1 MASATERFLHN
12 RLAPELLS
20 FEGRIVVLT
29 IYFVM
34 LIAAVYG
41 CTKVEIDFSVEYFI
55 GEDSY
60 IYDYY
65 QLNDKYFQSGFPTTI
80 FVDDP
85 SIDYTSIETQLQFL
99 EFEDKLLRC
108 YGCREQ
114 WFKENTLTSW
124 YGRLNQWVNSGECTA
139 QRGGIKPFIKYIE
152 PDAFYPCLW
161 EYLDTDLGTLRE
173 KDIIFTEGEEN
184 DRLIKAFKIGISVK
198 QIDSVASQGVE
209 FLQDIRVIEND
220 YGLNSTYSYA
230 SDYLDFE

>member
-65 QLNDKYFQSGFPTTI
+65 QLNDKYF
-80 FVDDP
+80 
-85 SIDYTSIETQLQFL
+85 
-99 EFEDKLLRC
+99 
-108 YGCREQ
+108 
-114 WFKENTLTSW
+114 
-124 YGRLNQWVNSGECTA
+124 
-139 QRGGIKPFIKYIE
+139 
-152 PDAFYPCLW
+152 
-161 EYLDTDLGTLRE
+161 
-173 KDIIFTEGEEN
+173 
-184 DRLIKAFKIGISVK
+184 
-198 QIDSVASQGVE
+198 
-209 FLQDIRVIEND
+209 
-220 YGLNSTYSYA
+220 
-230 SDYLDFE
+230 